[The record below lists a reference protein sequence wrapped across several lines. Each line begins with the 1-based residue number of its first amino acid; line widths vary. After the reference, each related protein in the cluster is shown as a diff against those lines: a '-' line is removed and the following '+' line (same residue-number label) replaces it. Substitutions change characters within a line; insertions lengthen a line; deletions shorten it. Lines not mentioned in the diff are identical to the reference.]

1 MRSIIN
7 GATLQDKR
15 QRTEDKGL
23 GWKAPCVQQPT
34 SFVLCLLSFVL
45 EFHCFRCLEFRS
57 LGVVEAPLVAE
68 GLRLV
73 RHRRRTHSP
82 SPMSSCTSGC
92 PDAFRFGNLHPYLH
106 VQHLSYRGDGSNFG
120 GRPTVSLNRRLN
132 HSSSSGLTLPS
143 RRLRLKKRSAILTL
157 PMH

>member
-1 MRSIIN
+1 MAEIRIGDTGIVALRHSGIVRLQFHNGTIPQFHNLTIIAFAA
-7 GATLQDKR
+7 G
-15 QRTEDKGL
+15 
-23 GWKAPCVQQPT
+23 
-34 SFVLCLLSFVL
+34 
-45 EFHCFRCLEFRS
+45 S
-57 LGVVEAPLVAE
+57 LGVLESLRPPLVVK

-92 PDAFRFGNLHPYLH
+92 PAAFRFGNLHPYLH